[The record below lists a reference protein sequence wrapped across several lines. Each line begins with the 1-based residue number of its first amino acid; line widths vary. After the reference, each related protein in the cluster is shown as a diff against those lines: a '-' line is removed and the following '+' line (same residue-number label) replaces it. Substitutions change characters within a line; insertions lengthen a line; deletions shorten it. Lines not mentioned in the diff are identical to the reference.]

1 MRDELF
7 FFWTLSLVN
16 WHGATSGNRIY
27 CTGFMLLV
35 YSTHIFMFW
44 PSDTHTLTTGAVCNG
59 FLLLVFPGAIF
70 DKTRCYPPML
80 KWQVVIHVDTHT
92 HRERERKPETPISLS
107 QCEKG
112 AICIGIPPEQR
123 AFFTPEP
130 LNSLFVDDLHKN
142 ITTAMAVSSSC
153 PYRRCDRMPFLL
165 LDYKGVKRRRRRRRK
180 KWVKWI

>member
-7 FFWTLSLVN
+7 FSGLSLVN

-35 YSTHIFMFW
+35 YSTHISMFW

-92 HRERERKPETPISLS
+92 HRKRENQKPPSLS
-107 QCEKG
+107 LNVRKAPSALESRPSKEHFLHQSRWT
-112 AICIGIPPEQR
+112 P
-123 AFFTPEP
+123 FSLMTFTKTDQPQW
-130 LNSLFVDDLHKN
+130 L
-142 ITTAMAVSSSC
+142 
-153 PYRRCDRMPFLL
+153 FLL
-165 LDYKGVKRRRRRRRK
+165 LARTVDVIGCHFYYLITKAWKEDDGEEEKSE
-180 KWVKWI
+180 